1 MGGPDLFEKSDDI
14 LSDVC
19 QADNDVIVVEVAEG
33 SMVSALS
40 PRLVQ
45 NEVPAVHCRQQ
56 VLVLPGRTG

>member
-1 MGGPDLFEKSDDI
+1 M
-14 LSDVC
+14 C